1 MIMLFNPS
9 IVLPRCGGSL
19 ISERHVLTAAHCTAG
34 FSRPSSLSVL
44 LGEHDIEDGRV
55 YRMEVAAIT
64 QDPLYDPSTTQHD
77 FSILTLSFPVTFTT
91 AVAPVC
97 LPAST
102 AGDYAGQVRKI
113 I

>member
-1 MIMLFNPS
+1 MIK
-9 IVLPRCGGSL
+9 
-19 ISERHVLTAAHCTAG
+19 
-34 FSRPSSLSVL
+34 
-44 LGEHDIEDGRV
+44 DGRV
-55 YRMEVAAIT
+55 RVAEVSAIT

-77 FSILTLSFPVTFTT
+77 FSILTLASPVRFTT
-91 AVAPVC
+91 RVAPVC